1 MGLRTAIGH
10 NPLVAFGLLFAAVWT
25 GLIGLNIASQMGGVT
40 PGNWVG
46 QHGFGG
52 LMGLIVL
59 LAFLA
64 LLLVALGELGEPDPS
79 PDEWPPEE

>member
-1 MGLRTAIGH
+1 MGLRTAVEH
-10 NPLVAFGLLFAAVWT
+10 NPVVTFGLLFAAAWT
-25 GLIGLNIASQMGGVT
+25 ALIGFTVVSQMRGLT

-59 LAFLA
+59 TAFLVLM
-64 LLLVALGELGEPDPS
+64 LLALGELGEPDPA
-79 PDEWPPEE
+79 PEEWPPEE